1 MTLDC
6 TI

>member
-6 TI
+6 DF

>member
-6 TI
+6 